1 MNIKN
6 YEKEKNKNME
16 RNKKFI
22 EEFKKYLTEQGLVL
36 KTINKHISNIDLYL
50 NEYLNYYETTK
61 MEDGIYEVD
70 TFFSDWF
77 IRKCMWATKNS
88 IKETASSIKKF
99 YNCMQKLEY
108 IKKEDYKQLCEE
120 IKENMEY
127 WLESLKEYD
136 DGTYFD
142 FF

>member
-1 MNIKN
+1 
-6 YEKEKNKNME
+6 ME